1 MAIVELP
8 GGVEMYYEVHTAGRG
23 TRASPDRPLN
33 ELGLN
38 PTAATIV
45 VLTPIWLDCTYLSNM
60 IEDMSPMYNIVAFE
74 LRSHGRTFQA
84 QKSPRYDCA
93 TAAADIAFAMEILR
107 VPPSHVFAN
116 GFAGFRIALKLCKMF
131 PNQVLSYTQA
141 GVGPLFSPRE
151 DVKIFKEVID
161 FWFFPQDPS
170 DFFEAM
176 DAMSQMLLSSDEW
189 DETPELV
196 ALKDRMIGTMIRRYN
211 PYMLLKAHEVARVNL
226 RPCRIS
232 PADLADFRHPLLLLH
247 GTSDLCFPPA
257 VIQRDIVDN
266 LVGAHEI
273 TWRLIRGAPHSML
286 LTHWPQIKEEWM
298 PFLERHPKFSSE
310 PVPLDRPYALSVV
323 AKLARNASDE
333 LPASILARSGNEQTD
348 FSLCTP
354 EEVRQAAEDLQAFKK
369 YSESCRMYLPGIEVP
384 ESWDQPIDKRSSREW
399 TFSKR
404 HLFDEPSHSS
414 PVDLIAGGIE
424 VMTVDS
430 SAT

>member
-8 GGVEMYYEVHTAGRG
+8 GGLEMYYEVHAAP
-23 TRASPDRPLN
+23 ASTSPSDRSPS

-38 PTAATIV
+38 PSTATIV
-45 VLTPIWLDCTYLSNM
+45 VLTPIWLDCTYLSDL
-60 IEDMSPMYNIVAFE
+60 IDDMSTMYNIVAFE

-84 QKSPRYDCA
+84 QKSPHYDCA
-93 TAAADIAFAMEILR
+93 TAAADIAFAMEVLR

-116 GFAGFRIALKLCKMF
+116 GFAGFRIGLKLCKMF
-131 PNQVLSYTQA
+131 PNQVLSFTQA
-141 GVGPLFSPRE
+141 GVGPLFSPRD
-151 DVKIFKEVID
+151 DVKVFREVLE

-189 DETPELV
+189 DETPELI

-211 PYMLLKAHEVARVNL
+211 PYRLLKAHEVARVNL

-232 PADLADFRHPLLLLH
+232 PADLAGFPHPILLLH

-266 LVGAHEI
+266 LIGPHEL

-286 LTHWPQIKEEWM
+286 LTHWRQIKEEWI
-298 PFLERHPKFSSE
+298 PFLQRHPEFSSE
-310 PVPLDRPYALSVV
+310 PVPLDRSYALGVV
-323 AKLARNASDE
+323 AKLARNANDE
-333 LPASILARSGNEQTD
+333 LSVQILARNGDAQTD
-348 FSLCTP
+348 FSLCTS

-369 YSESCRMYLPGIEVP
+369 YSDSCRMYLPGIDVP
-384 ESWDQPIDKRSSREW
+384 ETWDQPADKRSSREW
-399 TFSKR
+399 TFSRR

-430 SAT
+430 SAN